1 MEEIA
6 CGVSCGGGAG
16 LLVPVAGGEELSLLL
31 LVCLSGVWLLEELLT
46 KFLLLVRFG
55 LVI

>member
-1 MEEIA
+1 M
-6 CGVSCGGGAG
+6 
-16 LLVPVAGGEELSLLL
+16 PVAGGEELNLLL

-46 KFLLLVRFG
+46 KFLLLVRLG